1 MALHDRHNDTSA
13 AAADAQYARMIAEK
27 FTRLNVAQ
35 GAAENEFREG
45 AAALSRAFPLV
56 FPLGAERAF
65 TKPGPPGAA
74 QIRHMLLQFTCAA
87 AHQRDLVF
95 YFQDMMRRHAIVRS
109 VVATVRTGM
118 LQSFHDTV
126 NSDRFK
132 SLTEQ
137 ARGSGPDAEAAEA
150 SVQSTLQPFVRT
162 VASAVPNGPA
172 VRRKAV
178 NRIHALSYYL
188 GLPSTWLTMS
198 YDCVQSATAIQMSF
212 PTVNDAFPLSAFLDA
227 YADGSSTFSHG
238 SHAIDLTS
246 PGLNK
251 LCGEN
256 PVAAA
261 EVFAAKTAVILEELL
276 GLQDESKHK
285 KTRPAWRRVGIFST
299 PFGFYMVVEAQ
310 GRGALHWH
318 LLYWGRYSPQ
328 LLLAASTSRTFKE
341 AIQAAFSTMTHTELP
356 RELHLQKLAQRAQ
369 CAQGVPVT
377 QPLERPARRP
387 RDVSGDADCILKRAR
402 CCNGLEP
409 RHCLEILTRTMQVDR
424 DQLQCAHALPNVSQG
439 ENRRM

>member
-1 MALHDRHNDTSA
+1 
-13 AAADAQYARMIAEK
+13 
-27 FTRLNVAQ
+27 
-35 GAAENEFREG
+35 
-45 AAALSRAFPLV
+45 
-56 FPLGAERAF
+56 
-65 TKPGPPGAA
+65 
-74 QIRHMLLQFTCAA
+74 
-87 AHQRDLVF
+87 
-95 YFQDMMRRHAIVRS
+95 
-109 VVATVRTGM
+109 M

-132 SLTEQ
+132 RLTEQ

-150 SVQSTLQPFVRT
+150 SVQSTLLPFVRT

-246 PGLNK
+246 QGLNK

-369 CAQGVPVT
+369 CAQGVPVS

-409 RHCLEILTRTMQVDR
+409 RHCHEILTRTMQVDR

>member
-1 MALHDRHNDTSA
+1 
-13 AAADAQYARMIAEK
+13 
-27 FTRLNVAQ
+27 
-35 GAAENEFREG
+35 
-45 AAALSRAFPLV
+45 
-56 FPLGAERAF
+56 
-65 TKPGPPGAA
+65 
-74 QIRHMLLQFTCAA
+74 
-87 AHQRDLVF
+87 
-95 YFQDMMRRHAIVRS
+95 
-109 VVATVRTGM
+109 M
-118 LQSFHDTV
+118 LQAFHDTV
-126 NSDRFK
+126 NSEGFK
-132 SLTEQ
+132 PLADQ
-137 ARGSGPDAEAAEA
+137 AKGSGPEAEAAEA

-276 GLQDESKHK
+276 GLQESL
-285 KTRPAWRRVGIFST
+285 
-299 PFGFYMVVEAQ
+299 EQ
-310 GRGALHWH
+310 
-318 LLYWGRYSPQ
+318 Q
-328 LLLAASTSRTFKE
+328 
-341 AIQAAFSTMTHTELP
+341 EL
-356 RELHLQKLAQRAQ
+356 E
-369 CAQGVPVT
+369 
-377 QPLERPARRP
+377 
-387 RDVSGDADCILKRAR
+387 
-402 CCNGLEP
+402 
-409 RHCLEILTRTMQVDR
+409 
-424 DQLQCAHALPNVSQG
+424 
-439 ENRRM
+439 